1 MTDESPEKLSERDLV
16 INIQILQ
23 EQAKILASNVE
34 MLTMYLQE
42 MVTSK
47 LTLEGIQNLKPGDEI
62 LVPIG
67 ASSFIRARID
77 DTEKVIVGVGADVSV
92 DRASEDAVQNLE
104 ERISLTQERIK
115 ENQEN
120 YMKVT
125 AKLEELNAEAQKVIQ
140 QKGDHV

>member
-1 MTDESPEKLSERDLV
+1 MTDENPEKLSERDLV

>member
-1 MTDESPEKLSERDLV
+1 MTEKQMSERELA
-16 INIQILQ
+16 INIQLLQ

-42 MVTSK
+42 LATSK
-47 LTLEGIQNLKPGDEI
+47 VTLEGIKDLKKGDEI

-77 DTEKVIVGVGADVSV
+77 DTETIITGVGANVSV
-92 DRASEDAVQNLE
+92 DRTTEEAVKNLE
-104 ERISLTQERIK
+104 ERIAATEEKIK

-120 YMKVT
+120 YMKVA
-125 AKLEELNAEAQKVIQ
+125 AKLEEFNAQARRLIE
-140 QKGDHV
+140 KGEHV

>member
-1 MTDESPEKLSERDLV
+1 MTDKSPERLSERDLL
-16 INIQILQ
+16 INIQVLQ

-47 LTLEGIQNLKPGDEI
+47 LTLEGIQDLNPGDEI

-92 DRASEDAVQNLE
+92 DRACEDAVQNLE
-104 ERISLTQERIK
+104 KRISLTQERIK

-120 YMKVT
+120 YMKVA
-125 AKLEELNAEAQKVIQ
+125 AKLEELNAEAQEIIQ